1 MGLRFLF
8 FAGWKDR
15 RKEGECNEENVGR
28 RRLMG
33 KGLEMGREVSF
44 DEVDEEEKSEA
55 EVDELTDWVK

>member
-55 EVDELTDWVK
+55 E